1 MKEDQAFLFVVE
13 VIITL
18 SGPKETVSSHKE
30 KLHHTICKEMDG
42 TGNYYLK

>member
-18 SGPKETVSSHKE
+18 RGHKE
-30 KLHHTICKEMDG
+30 KLNHAICKEMDG
-42 TGNYYLK
+42 TGNSCLK